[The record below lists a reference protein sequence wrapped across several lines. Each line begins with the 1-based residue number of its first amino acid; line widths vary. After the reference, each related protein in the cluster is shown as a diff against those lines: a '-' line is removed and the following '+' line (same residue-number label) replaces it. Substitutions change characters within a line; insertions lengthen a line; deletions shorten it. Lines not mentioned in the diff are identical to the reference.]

1 MSIQGSLAVMRNAF
15 STASV
20 GAKIPDGAVSFSL
33 TERLATAAQETSP
46 NGILTFALTPS
57 LIDHYQ
63 VARNKSTAAQVGPPA
78 VAATEITFDNSPTT
92 LHEGDASS
100 KTSANIDRFRL
111 VSGALRLTC
120 INGSETLNGWFEAIR
135 VNCEYAD
142 SNVNSD
148 GHIAIAGIEDA
159 IVSSTNWAQ
168 SPSYVTGRLRDIG
181 KHTFYLKNIN
191 NHEFIPTNDAR
202 KGLDPNYDIVLVR
215 IHSIAVPGTGAA
227 AEAQQT
233 AVHVHVVKN
242 WELVYDAK
250 SALSRYHTSCPV
262 WKAGVE
268 NVKKA
273 MARDPKASMIRAA
286 SAYAYR

>member
-46 NGILTFALTPS
+46 NGILTLALTPS
-57 LIDHYQ
+57 LFDHYQ
-63 VARNKSTAAQVGPPA
+63 VALNKTSPA
-78 VAATEITFDNSPTT
+78 GTISFSRSETT
-92 LHEGDASS
+92 LHDSDASS
-100 KTSANIDRFRL
+100 KTASNIDRFRL
-111 VSGALRLTC
+111 VSAAMRLTC

-142 SNVNSD
+142 ADVTSD
-148 GHIAIAGIEDA
+148 GFVAIGSIEDD

-202 KGLDPNYDIVLVR
+202 KGLDPNYDIVLIR
-215 IHSIAVPGTGAA
+215 IHSIAVPGTDSAA
-227 AEAQQT
+227 QAQQT

-250 SALSRYHTSCPV
+250 SPLSRYHTSCPV
-262 WKAGVE
+262 WKAGVD

>member
-46 NGILTFALTPS
+46 NGILTLALTPS
-57 LIDHYQ
+57 LFDHYQ
-63 VARNKSTAAQVGPPA
+63 VALNKTAGDK
-78 VAATEITFDNSPTT
+78 TITFLPSETT
-92 LHEGDASS
+92 LHDSDASS
-100 KTSANIDRFRL
+100 KTSSNIDRFRL
-111 VSGALRLTC
+111 VSAAMRLTC

-142 SNVNSD
+142 GDVGSD
-148 GHIAIAGIEDA
+148 GYVAIAGIEDA

-202 KGLDPNYDIVLVR
+202 KGLDTNYDIVLIR
-215 IHSIAVPGTGAA
+215 IHSIAVPGTDSAA
-227 AEAQQT
+227 QAQQT

-250 SALSRYHTSCPV
+250 SPLSRYHTSCPV
-262 WKAGVE
+262 WKAGVD

>member
-33 TERLATAAQETSP
+33 TERLATAAQEVSP
-46 NGILTFALTPS
+46 NGILTLALTPS
-57 LIDHYQ
+57 LFDHYQ
-63 VARNKSTAAQVGPPA
+63 VALNKTVAASAGPPA
-78 VAATEITFDNSPTT
+78 VAASSITFNPSETT
-92 LHEGDASS
+92 LHDSDAAS
-100 KTSANIDRFRL
+100 KTASNIDRFRL
-111 VSGALRLTC
+111 VSAAMRLTC

-142 SNVNSD
+142 ADVASD
-148 GHIAIAGIEDA
+148 GYVAIGGIEDA

-202 KGLDPNYDIVLVR
+202 KGLDPNYDIVLIR
-215 IHSIAVPGTGAA
+215 IHSIAVPGTDSAA
-227 AEAQQT
+227 QAQQT

-250 SALSRYHTSCPV
+250 SPLSRYHTSCPV
-262 WKAGVE
+262 WKSGVD

>member
-20 GAKIPDGAVSFSL
+20 GPKIPDGAVSFSL
-33 TERLATAAQETSP
+33 TERLATAAQEASP
-46 NGILTFALTPS
+46 EGQLTFALTPF
-57 LIDHYQ
+57 LTTHYQ
-63 VARNKSTAAQVGPPA
+63 VSQTKVVDDS
-78 VAATEITFDNSPTT
+78 TT
-92 LHEGDASS
+92 LTFVN
-100 KTSANIDRFRL
+100 KTTSIHDTDSDIGTTGNIDRYRL
-111 VSGALRLTC
+111 VSAAMRLTC

-135 VNCEYAD
+135 VN
-142 SNVNSD
+142 SD
-148 GHIAIAGIEDA
+148 YDVTKISAGILNVATFEDKL
-159 IVSSTNWAQ
+159 VSSSNWAS

-181 KHTFYLKNIN
+181 KHTFYLKNVN
-191 NHEFIPTNDAR
+191 THDFVLNQ
-202 KGLDPNYDIVLVR
+202 GYSCDPNYDTVLIR
-215 IHSIAVPGTGAA
+215 IHSIPEGTV
-227 AEAQQT
+227 EALQT

-250 SALSRYHTSCPV
+250 NPLSRYHTSCPV
-262 WKAGVE
+262 WKAGVD

>member
-1 MSIQGSLAVMRNAF
+1 MSVQGSLAVMRNAF

-20 GAKIPDGAVSFSL
+20 GAKIPDGSVSFSL
-33 TERLATAAQETSP
+33 TERLATAAQETSAK
-46 NGILTFALTPS
+46 GILTLALTPS
-57 LIDHYQ
+57 LFDHYQ
-63 VARNKSTAAQVGPPA
+63 AAKNQTQAASAGPPP
-78 VAATEITFDNSPTT
+78 VAAETITFVSADTT
-92 LHEGDASS
+92 LHDSDASS
-100 KTSANIDRFRL
+100 KTAANIDRFRL
-111 VSGALRLTC
+111 VSAAMRLTC

-142 SNVNSD
+142 SDVGSD
-148 GHIAIAGIEDA
+148 GLVNVAGLEDG
-159 IVSSTNWAQ
+159 IVSSPNWAQ

-191 NHEFIPTNDAR
+191 NHEFIQTNESR
-202 KGLDPNYDIVLVR
+202 KGLDTNYDIVLIR
-215 IHSIAVPGTGAA
+215 IHSIPATDL
-227 AEAQQT
+227 AQQT

-250 SALSRYHTSCPV
+250 SPLSRYHTSCPC
-262 WKAGVE
+262 WKAGVD

-273 MARDPKASMIRAA
+273 MSRDPKASMIRAA